1 MLYTIIQII
10 AFQALFLLVYDLFLK
25 RETFF
30 NYNRVYLLSTSLLAM
45 VLPFLKFPKLKTL
58 TIENVVIQLPEVF
71 IGTKIPSEYE
81 ILVAEQAGLVIERPE
96 IPLWQ
101 TFALI
106 GMSVA
111 TLIFLFKIV
120 KLYRIKQKN
129 PKRWQGN
136 VLLVK
141 LIKSTAAFSF
151 FNTIFLGEEIPE
163 TEKLTIYKHELVHI
177 KERHTLDL
185 LYFEVFRIL
194 FWFNPLIY
202 MYQSRIKE
210 LHEYVADAKAV
221 KQNGKADY
229 YQSLLK
235 QVFDVN
241 NVSFTNTF
249 FKKSLIKKRIAM
261 LQKSKSRR
269 KHLIK
274 YALLIP
280 LIFGM
285 LIYTS
290 AEVRAQEKVY
300 KKEILE
306 QEVTDEELK
315 AQLLKELL
323 NMKESGASFSE
334 IFEFVM
340 PDRLKYISSRKEYL
354 RFMVYSEYLSIQ
366 GLERKSEKG
375 TLTQNDID
383 KAEAMNSHF
392 DKTYKEYREWKQTDE
407 AKELWELSTQ
417 DGILKVV
424 VKELGNNTAE
434 EQKRFDDLSIQLEN
448 DDFFTKLVICE
459 VDSASRFIIDSPNHP
474 RSDKEEIVEVVE
486 TVEVPFSVIEEVPTL
501 PECKDLATNAERKK
515 CMSDFIQKH
524 VAKEFNKGVSDS
536 IGVNGRQRIFVS
548 FKINKEGDV
557 VQVNAR
563 ASHLA
568 LEDEAKRVMNT
579 LPKFS
584 PGRQKGK
591 LVVVPYSLPIV
602 FQVTDT
608 TLAQEVKSYNELV
621 AQRDRI
627 LKNSSAKNPVVIK
640 LNHQIDSLKE
650 ARKEVLTKYLRDR
663 INETKKDTI
672 NDDEITFS
680 TVDIA
685 PIHPDCNT
693 IKLNDERKKCT
704 SNAVQKLIHKNFNTK
719 LANSLELGSGKQRI
733 FIYFSIDAT
742 GKVVD
747 VAARAPHPKLEEEA
761 IRVINLLPKFKPG
774 QNEGKAVNVD
784 FSLPIVFQSNNSKKN

>member
-1 MLYTIIQII
+1 
-10 AFQALFLLVYDLFLK
+10 
-25 RETFF
+25 
-30 NYNRVYLLSTSLLAM
+30 M

-58 TIENVVIQLPEVF
+58 TTENVVIQLPEVF
-71 IGTKIPSEYE
+71 IGTKIPSQYD

-163 TEKLTIYKHELVHI
+163 TEKLTICEHELVHI

-221 KQNGKADY
+221 KQNGKTDY

-290 AEVRAQEKVY
+290 TEVRAQEKVET
-300 KKEILE
+300 KTEAIDQDL
-306 QEVTDEELK
+306 TDEEWIQK
-315 AQLLKELL
+315 YYEEIKELSKTEDSYFKIRDL
-323 NMKESGASFSE
+323 YNFSE
-334 IFEFVM
+334 E
-340 PDRLKYISSRKEYL
+340 KYVPTKDEYL
-354 RFMVYSEYLSIQ
+354 RYVAYFKYMGEMFKDFAEKSRKLTEKDRKRFEGFNISKTYEEYLKYLKTEESKKIRKNINYNKTLRVISKDIN
-366 GLERKSEKG
+366 GLTEEEHKDAYEKVKDILIGRLYNTLIISDANESLTITKNNYDNLVRFFSVDEIKS
-375 TLTQNDID
+375 L
-383 KAEAMNSHF
+383 MN
-392 DKTYKEYREWKQTDE
+392 Y
-407 AKELWELSTQ
+407 
-417 DGILKVV
+417 
-424 VKELGNNTAE
+424 
-434 EQKRFDDLSIQLEN
+434 
-448 DDFFTKLVICE
+448 
-459 VDSASRFIIDSPNHP
+459 
-474 RSDKEEIVEVVE
+474 VEVIE
-486 TVEVPFSVIEEVPTL
+486 IEELDKNVEVPFSVLEEVPTL
-501 PECKDLATNAERKK
+501 PECKDLPTNAERKK
-515 CMSDFIQKH
+515 CMNDFIQKH
-524 VAKEFNKGVSDS
+524 VAKNFNKGVSDA

-548 FKINKEGDV
+548 FKIDKEGDV
-557 VQVNAR
+557 VEVNAR

-591 LVVVPYSLPIV
+591 LVVVPYALPIV

-608 TLAQEVKSYNELV
+608 TLAQEVKSYDELV

-640 LNHQIDSLKE
+640 LNHQIDSI
-650 ARKEVLTKYLRDR
+650 RKEHLEKEKRYLNTLEKTEKERMV
-663 INETKKDTI
+663 
-672 NDDEITFS
+672 NDFISFS
-680 TVDIA
+680 KVDVA
-685 PIHPDCNT
+685 PAYPDCE
-693 IKLNDERKKCT
+693 KLIDEDKRKKCT
-704 SNAVQKLIHKNFNTK
+704 SNNVQMQIHKNFNTK
-719 LANSLELGSGKQRI
+719 LANSLGLGSGKQRI
-733 FIYFSIDAT
+733 FINFSIDAT

-761 IRVINLLPKFKPG
+761 IRVINLFPEFKPG
-774 QNEGKAVNVD
+774 MHEGKATIVD
-784 FSLPIVFQSNNSKKN
+784 FSLPIVFQSNDSKKN